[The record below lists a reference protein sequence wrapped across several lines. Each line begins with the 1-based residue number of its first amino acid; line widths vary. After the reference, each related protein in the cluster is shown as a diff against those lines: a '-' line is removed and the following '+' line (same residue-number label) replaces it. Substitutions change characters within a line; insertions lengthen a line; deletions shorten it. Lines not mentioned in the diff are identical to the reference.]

1 MNEKGQRQFET
12 EFVRVYENQA
22 ETQKSQI
29 YTFANKMV
37 SVVDT
42 AWNIEL
48 TYFGRDVRVQFCQS
62 RRISIR

>member
-12 EFVRVYENQA
+12 EFARVYENQA

-37 SVVDT
+37 SVVET
-42 AWNIEL
+42 A
-48 TYFGRDVRVQFCQS
+48 
-62 RRISIR
+62 

>member
-12 EFVRVYENQA
+12 EFARVYENQA

-29 YTFANKMV
+29 YTFANKVV

-42 AWNIEL
+42 A
-48 TYFGRDVRVQFCQS
+48 
-62 RRISIR
+62 